1 MIAEKA
7 SNQNPEKRSHLEDP
21 VDGNDETRGGS
32 VGTAQWLADRAS
44 EVVAQR
50 PGTCLAV
57 GFLVGGVVAWLMSKR
72 S

>member
-1 MIAEKA
+1 MIAAKPSA
-7 SNQNPEKRSHLEDP
+7 PSPQQGAQLNRPAG
-21 VDGNDETRGGS
+21 GNDETRGDFM
-32 VGTAQWLADRAS
+32 VTAQRLADSAR

-50 PGTCLAV
+50 PATCLAV